1 MLNVTDRNWVA
12 PRTLNPRSALRL
24 FCFPYAGG
32 AESIY
37 RNWQKLLGPVINVVP
52 MQLPG
57 RGVRMRERL
66 FTDIFPLV
74 EAASQALSPHL
85 DKPFALFGHSMG
97 ATIAFEV
104 ARKLRRDQG
113 IQPTH
118 LFVSGCC
125 CPQEVGDHY
134 REDLKEEVEIKDT
147 LRRYAGTPPEVLEH
161 PELMGVFEPII
172 RADFAVCRSYFYS
185 PEPPLDCPVSVFGGL
200 EDPDVG
206 RECLQGWGDQTTRSF
221 RVRMVPGGHFFLNSA
236 ESLVVE
242 SIARDL
248 HQARL

>member
-1 MLNVTDRNWVA
+1 
-12 PRTLNPRSALRL
+12 
-24 FCFPYAGG
+24 
-32 AESIY
+32 
-37 RNWQKLLGPVINVVP
+37 